1 MTRHVTRRAFVVCA
15 ASVAGCSGLGGEAET
30 TTAGSD
36 NPAFGNAAQ
45 MGDLELASPAF
56 DDGGPIPEKYGREA
70 QDVNPPL
77 EIGGVPDGVK
87 SLALVVDDPDA
98 VEPAGK
104 VWAHWL
110 VWNVDPGRAT
120 IPEGWTPSGAVEGTN
135 DYGEIGYGGP
145 NPPDGTHSYR
155 FKLYALE
162 GALDL
167 SAGAERR
174 ALGAAMEGAVRART
188 QLEGTYPP

>member
-1 MTRHVTRRAFVVCA
+1 LRSA
-15 ASVAGCSGLGGEAET
+15 ASRTGT
-30 TTAGSD
+30 
-36 NPAFGNAAQ
+36 
-45 MGDLELASPAF
+45 
-56 DDGGPIPEKYGREA
+56 
-70 QDVNPPL
+70 
-77 EIGGVPDGVK
+77 
-87 SLALVVDDPDA
+87 
-98 VEPAGK
+98 
-104 VWAHWL
+104 
-110 VWNVDPGRAT
+110 T

-135 DYGEIGYGGP
+135 DYGEVGYGGP